1 MSRHLIDI
9 SDQRFGKLVAIREV
23 ERDKHKQ
30 RRWLCKCDCGNTK
43 VIRMHYLR
51 SGETKSCG
59 CLPRPKMDL
68 TGKVFGRL
76 TVIKEDKPKG
86 DNRMFLCQ
94 CSCGNKTSVYMNSL
108 RNGTT
113 KSCGCLRDE
122 RASETRKKDLTNQMF
137 GKLTAIKIARTHTT
151 KQLYVWLCKCDFG
164 NEVEVRSDNLS
175 SGETKS
181 CGCLKKKQD
190 RENPYLRKEE
200 MRVDGVAVTSLTRK
214 LQSNNTSGHKG
225 VYWSKRD
232 KRWIVRIGLKG
243 KSIHI
248 GTFKEKIDAIQARKK
263 AEELIH
269 LPYIEAL
276 EEMLKIKNK

>member
-1 MSRHLIDI
+1 MGRNLIDI
-9 SDQRFGKLVAIREV
+9 TNQKFGRLTAVREV
-23 ERDKHKQ
+23 ERNKSNQ
-30 RRWLCKCDCGNTK
+30 RQWLCECECGNAK
-43 VIRMHYLR
+43 VVRMHSLR

-68 TGKVFGRL
+68 TGNVYDRL

-86 DNRMFLCQ
+86 NDRMFLCQ
-94 CSCGNKTSVYMNSL
+94 CSCGNKTSIYMNSL

-113 KSCGCLRDE
+113 KSCGCLRNE
-122 RASETRKKDLTNQMF
+122 RASETWKKDLSNQKF
-137 GKLTAIKIARTHTT
+137 GRLTAIKTVGTHET
-151 KQLYVWLCKCDFG
+151 KQLYVWLCKCDCG
-164 NEVEVRSDNLS
+164 NEVEVRSDNLT

-181 CGCLKKKQD
+181 CGCLKREQD
-190 RENPYLRKEE
+190 KNNLYLRREE
-200 MRVDGVAVTSLTRK
+200 MRVDGVSVTNLKTK
-214 LQSNNTSGHKG
+214 LPSNNTSGHKG

-232 KRWIVRIGLKG
+232 KRWIVRIGLKR

-248 GTFKEKIDAIQARKK
+248 GTFRDKESAIQARKK

-276 EEMLKIKNK
+276 DEILKIKNK